1 MPPVDSI
8 YEVST
13 AAGALRQGELLSGLI
28 QRVVDIESLAEGR
41 PRVARQEH
49 PFVIVVSQD
58 CDLDWDFKARTNE
71 AAPRKFIPNVLF
83 CEVSDVETFRGTGEI
98 NAKRF
103 EQFRSNRD
111 MRYHVLAR
119 VPQACDVQGDGTV
132 ELAVDFKRY
141 FTLPTD
147 DIYRQLLLGDR
158 IGVQR
163 RTVLRPPFR
172 ESLCQ
177 RFYYFQ
183 SRIALP
189 SEHF

>member
-1 MPPVDSI
+1 MPVPESI
-8 YEVST
+8 YAPSVLE
-13 AAGALRQGELLSGLI
+13 GPLRQGEILSDLVQHVVTPESIVSDGPP
-28 QRVVDIESLAEGR
+28 VVDQTR
-41 PRVARQEH
+41 H
-49 PFVIVVSQD
+49 PFAVVLSQD
-58 CDLDWDFKARTNE
+58 CDLDWDFKARTND

-83 CEVSDVETFRGTGEI
+83 CEVSDVETFRGAGEI

-103 EQFRSNRD
+103 EQLRSNRD
-111 MRYHVLAR
+111 MRYHVLAP
-119 VPQACDVQGDGTV
+119 VPPACDVQGDGTV
-132 ELAVDFKRY
+132 ELAIDFKRY

-147 DIYRQLLLGDR
+147 DIYRQLSLGDT

-189 SEHF
+189 E